1 MLLPFKR
8 ELIGTNAYKLLA
20 SLSER
25 IVVDRH
31 GCHTALNC
39 GVLINENQDKVPT
52 LYWLPNSIKTLYK
65 SRFIAN
71 SYSCTTTELSK
82 LLTACLTAIKNHVM
96 KYCEKVY
103 EISS

>member
-1 MLLPFKR
+1 MLIPFKR

-39 GVLINENQDKVPT
+39 GVLIKENQDKVPT
-52 LYWLPNSIKTLYK
+52 LHWLTYFIKSI
-65 SRFIAN
+65 I
-71 SYSCTTTELSK
+71 
-82 LLTACLTAIKNHVM
+82 
-96 KYCEKVY
+96 
-103 EISS
+103 